1 MAPRGLIVDWG
12 GVLTA
17 GLDDAMGSWAR
28 RDGVQFEHFQDVMRH
43 WLGTRPD
50 GATLDAAASPG
61 GPPVA
66 TGEAG
71 RDVVTDRI
79 GVFGDDHGNP
89 VHALERGEMDVVAF
103 EQLLADALAER
114 GSTVEAAGLLTRVL
128 SGLDEQAPDMLG
140 LVRRA
145 RRAGL
150 HTALLSNSWGNTDA
164 YPREHWPELFDAVVI
179 SGEVGMRK
187 PEHRIYR
194 HAAELIGLEPAGC
207 VMVDD
212 LAPNVRA
219 AVEVGM
225 VGVLHRDYD
234 QTVLELEAVFDVPLR

>member
-1 MAPRGLIVDWG
+1 MALRGLIVDWG

-28 RDGVQFEHFQDVMRH
+28 RDGVQFEHFQDVMRQ
-43 WLGTRPD
+43 WLGARPG
-50 GATLDAAASPG
+50 GATLDAAAAPDG
-61 GPPVA
+61 QPVA
-66 TGEAG
+66 D
-71 RDVVTDRI
+71 RVDRI
-79 GVFGDDHGNP
+79 GDDLRNP
-89 VHALERGEMDVVAF
+89 VHALERGEMDVAAF
-103 EQLLADALAER
+103 EHLLAGALAER
-114 GSTVEAAGLLTRVL
+114 GSPVEAAGLLTRVL
-128 SGLDEQAPDMLG
+128 SGLDEQAPAMLG

-145 RRAGL
+145 RRRGL
-150 HTALLSNSWGNTDA
+150 RTALLSNSWGNTDA

-194 HAAELIGLEPAGC
+194 HAAQLAGLEPAEC

-225 VGVLHRDYD
+225 VGVLHRSYD
-234 QTVLELEAVFDVPLR
+234 ETLLELEAIFDVPLH

>member
-1 MAPRGLIVDWG
+1 MALRGLIVDWG

-28 RDGVQFEHFQDVMRH
+28 RDGVQFEHFQDVMRQ
-43 WLGTRPD
+43 WLGTRAG
-50 GATLDAAASPG
+50 GATLDAAAAPG

-66 TGEAG
+66 TGEVG
-71 RDVVTDRI
+71 RAAVADRI
-79 GVFGDDHGNP
+79 GAGGGDHGNP
-89 VHALERGEMDVVAF
+89 VHALERGEMDVGAF
-103 EQLLADALAER
+103 EQLLAGALAER
-114 GSTVEAAGLLTRVL
+114 GSKVEAAGLLTRVL

-140 LVRRA
+140 LVHRA

-150 HTALLSNSWGNTDA
+150 RTALLSNSWGNTDA
-164 YPREHWPELFDAVVI
+164 YPRQDWPELFDAVVI
-179 SGEVGMRK
+179 SGEVSMRK

-207 VMVDD
+207 AMVDD

-219 AVEVGM
+219 AVDVGM
-225 VGVLHRDYD
+225 VGVLHRSYH
-234 QTVLELEAVFDVPLR
+234 QTLLELEAVFDVPLH